1 MDPEIEDCYIE
12 LLREWKKDDDNIKDQ
27 LNEIM
32 KKLDALANN
41 GKIWSVRRM
50 KIVGFLSP
58 VIPKYDLYFRI

>member
-50 KIVGFLSP
+50 KTVGF
-58 VIPKYDLYFRI
+58 